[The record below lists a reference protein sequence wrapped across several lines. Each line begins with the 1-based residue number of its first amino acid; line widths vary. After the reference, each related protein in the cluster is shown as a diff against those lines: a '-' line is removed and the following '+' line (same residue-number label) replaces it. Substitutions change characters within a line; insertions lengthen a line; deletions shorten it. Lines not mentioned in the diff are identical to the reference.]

1 MQQAP
6 YYPPNT
12 PLGEIVTLNAA
23 TANTNSD
30 TMVNGFFRGVT
41 VFVNL
46 TALTGTSPTVTVALE
61 AYDKVSGNFVTL
73 LESAAL
79 AATGM
84 SMLQLY
90 PGVAVTAN
98 ESASAVLPNQWR
110 VAVTLGGTTPAVTGS
125 ISVNYQ
131 N

>member
-1 MQQAP
+1 M
-6 YYPPNT
+6 
-12 PLGEIVTLNAA
+12 
-23 TANTNSD
+23 
-30 TMVNGFFRGVT
+30 
-41 VFVNL
+41 
-46 TALTGTSPTVTVALE
+46 
-61 AYDKVSGNFVTL
+61 SGNFVTL

-110 VAVTLGGTTPAVTGS
+110 ISVTLGGTTPAVTGS
-125 ISVNYQ
+125 ISANYQ

>member
-12 PLGEIVTLNAA
+12 PLGELVTLNAA
-23 TANTNSD
+23 TANTNSA
-30 TMVNGFFRGVT
+30 TMVNGFFRGLS

-46 TALTGTSPTVTVALE
+46 TALTGTSPTVTVSLE
-61 AYDKVSGNFVTL
+61 AYDPVSKEFVAL
-73 LESAAL
+73 LTSAAL
-79 AATGM
+79 AATGV

-90 PGVAVTAN
+90 PGIAVTAN

-110 VAVTLGGTTPAVTGS
+110 IAVTLGGTTPAVTGS
-125 ISVNYQ
+125 ISANYQ

>member
-110 VAVTLGGTTPAVTGS
+110 IAVTLGGTTPAVTGS
-125 ISVNYQ
+125 ISANYQ

>member
-23 TANTNSD
+23 TANTNSA

-61 AYDKVSGNFVTL
+61 A
-73 LESAAL
+73 
-79 AATGM
+79 
-84 SMLQLY
+84 
-90 PGVAVTAN
+90 
-98 ESASAVLPNQWR
+98 
-110 VAVTLGGTTPAVTGS
+110 
-125 ISVNYQ
+125 
-131 N
+131 

>member
-23 TANTNSD
+23 TANTNSA
-30 TMVNGFFRGVT
+30 TMVNGSFRGVT

-90 PGVAVTAN
+90 PGIAVTAN
-98 ESASAVLPNQWR
+98 ESANAVLPNQWR
-110 VAVTLGGTTPAVTGS
+110 ISVTLGGTTPAVTGS
-125 ISVNYQ
+125 ISANYQ